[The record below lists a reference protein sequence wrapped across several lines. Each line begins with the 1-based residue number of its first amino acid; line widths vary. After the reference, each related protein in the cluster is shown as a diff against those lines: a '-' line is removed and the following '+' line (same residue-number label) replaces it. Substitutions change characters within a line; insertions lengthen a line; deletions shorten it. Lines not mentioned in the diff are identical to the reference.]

1 MLVFYFIFFLTYLEL
16 LNIQTYNM
24 DFIYLITGE
33 DSGGRSVPTAK
44 MLKGRSVIRGRK
56 KQTPD
61 LWGQQTGR
69 ESGKQVPKVL
79 RVHVESTFMGDG
91 GSSNHGHCV
100 GKR

>member
-1 MLVFYFIFFLTYLEL
+1 MG
-16 LNIQTYNM
+16 
-24 DFIYLITGE
+24 FIYLITGE

-56 KQTPD
+56 KQAAD

-69 ESGKQVPKVL
+69 ESRKQVPKVP
-79 RVHVESTFMGDG
+79 RVYVEPTLVGDG
-91 GSSNHGHCV
+91 SSSNHGDRV